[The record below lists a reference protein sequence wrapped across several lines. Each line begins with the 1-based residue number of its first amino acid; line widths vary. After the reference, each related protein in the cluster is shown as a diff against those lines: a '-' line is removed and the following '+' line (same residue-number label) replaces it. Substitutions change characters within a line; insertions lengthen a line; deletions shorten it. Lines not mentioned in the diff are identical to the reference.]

1 MSPSFQNASFSSV
14 GTGSKT
20 EIGLSY
26 WNPSSV
32 DSPELW
38 VTPF

>member
-20 EIGLSY
+20 EIGLSC

-38 VTPF
+38 VAPF